1 MRLVSVNVG
10 RPRIVEWYGR
20 KVETGIWKEPIGG
33 RVAVRG
39 VTVDGDGQAD
49 LRVHGGRDKA
59 VYSYAVED
67 YAWWS
72 EHLGRELGPGTF
84 GENLTTEGIDLSAS
98 PIGTHWRVGTA
109 RLEITQPRFPCFKLG
124 IRMGDAGFVK
134 EFERAARFGAYLRIL
149 EEGDVGA
156 GDEIVV
162 EALGEPDA
170 PTIRDVG
177 LLGLRQAG

>member
-1 MRLVSVNVG
+1 MHLVSVNVG
-10 RPRIVEWYGR
+10 LPRVVEWHGR
-20 KVETGIWKEPIGG
+20 EVETAIWKEPVDG

-39 VTVDGDGQAD
+39 VNVAGDGQAD
-49 LRVHGGRDKA
+49 LRVHGGHDKA

-72 EHLGRELGPGTF
+72 EQLGRELGPGTF
-84 GENLTTEGIDLSAS
+84 GENLTTGGIDLSATE
-98 PIGTHWRVGTA
+98 IGTQWRVGTA
-109 RLEITQPRFPCFKLG
+109 RLEVSQPRFPCFKLG

-149 EEGDVGA
+149 HDGDVGA

-162 EALGEPDA
+162 EPSSLSGA

-177 LLGLRQAG
+177 LAGLRRVS